1 MSGTF
6 IIVAAVF
13 VTLITVVLLWAV
25 RASGRKK
32 ATKHVLGVLDS
43 APHHLCNMTSVRQA
57 LGADD
62 IRYVMEKGGSALA
75 GEVRRDRRRIAVLYL
90 EALRRDFE
98 SLLRIA
104 RVAAS
109 LSPEISAPDEYQ
121 RLRLSLTFYLRF
133 NLLRL
138 RFLLGDSAMP
148 GLHAIGEMVTSL
160 AVQMETAMSQLGE
173 KAVLAAE
180 LALQS
185 EQ

>member
-6 IIVAAVF
+6 IIVAATF
-13 VTLITVVLLWAV
+13 AMLMAALLIWSV
-25 RASGRKK
+25 RNPVRKNRSSR
-32 ATKHVLGVLDS
+32 VLGVLES

-57 LGADD
+57 LCADD
-62 IRYVMEKGGSALA
+62 FGYVLQKGGSALA
-75 GEVRRDRRRIAVLYL
+75 GELRRERKRVAVLYL
-90 EALRRDFE
+90 QALRKDFE

-104 RVAAS
+104 RVAAL
-109 LSPEISAPDEYQ
+109 LSPEISAPDEYE
-121 RLRLSLTFYLRF
+121 RLRLSFSFYLRF

-148 GLHAIGEMVTSL
+148 GLGALGEMVTSL

-173 KAVLAAE
+173 KALLAAE

-185 EQ
+185 EP